1 MFGWNLFNI
10 RGGHQSDTRDIG
22 SSNVLT
28 LRWRAMQLHIIRV
41 WWCGVYFFILSN
53 YIQHQ
58 SLVLVRC
65 YMVHGV
71 VHGTWCAVWYMLL
84 VKWWLVVQALLGSR
98 SISGP
103 IVWLRDTKSLI
114 DTLNLKILDART
126 VLWWALKIR
135 LNFPNFLSL
144 QSIALWTAI
153 WTMII
158 TPVRNF
164 HATRQILLSPLFC
177 CVPQSWC
184 YT

>member
-1 MFGWNLFNI
+1 M
-10 RGGHQSDTRDIG
+10 
-22 SSNVLT
+22 
-28 LRWRAMQLHIIRV
+28 
-41 WWCGVYFFILSN
+41 
-53 YIQHQ
+53 
-58 SLVLVRC
+58 
-65 YMVHGV
+65 
-71 VHGTWCAVWYMLL
+71 VWYMLLVRWYMVWYMVL

-164 HATRQILLSPLFC
+164 HATRQILLSALFLLC
-177 CVPQSWC
+177 ASILMLHLKTVFRAGCALAFMFEKDGAVWQTCQGVINSSASGDNCTSLPASTSVQGC
-184 YT
+184 LKM